1 MSKQRFTPEFKAEA
15 IKQITERGYSVKDVS
30 ERLGVSD
37 NSLYKWLKEHNQA
50 TNPDPVVTQQ
60 QDLAAENARLK
71 AALKRAEEERDI
83 LKKAASYFA
92 KQFS

>member
-50 TNPDPVVTQQ
+50 TNPDPAVTQQ

-83 LKKAASYFA
+83 LKKAAAYFA

>member
-30 ERLGVSD
+30 EHLGVSD

-83 LKKAASYFA
+83 LKKAAYFA
-92 KQFS
+92 KQFT